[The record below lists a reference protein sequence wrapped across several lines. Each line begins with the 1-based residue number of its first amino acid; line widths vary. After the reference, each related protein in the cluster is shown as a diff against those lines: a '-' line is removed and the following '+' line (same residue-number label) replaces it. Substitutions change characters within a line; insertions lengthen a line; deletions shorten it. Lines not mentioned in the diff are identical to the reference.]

1 MAALCEPP
9 TYAKAIS
16 GLCNPYAQLISSRY
30 RLKAGSSAR
39 RLYDAANLCLCSWE
53 DKMAYL

>member
-9 TYAKAIS
+9 TYAKALS

-39 RLYDAANLCLCSWE
+39 MFCYVATLCLCFL
-53 DKMAYL
+53 KGKKAYL